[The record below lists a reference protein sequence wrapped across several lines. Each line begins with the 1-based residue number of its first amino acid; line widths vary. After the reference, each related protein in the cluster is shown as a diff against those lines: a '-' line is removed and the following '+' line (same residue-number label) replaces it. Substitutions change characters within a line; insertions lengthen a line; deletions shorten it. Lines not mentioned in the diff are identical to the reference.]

1 MTADLVQQLID
12 SGIHFGHKAS
22 RWNPKMK
29 PYILSK
35 HNTVHLINIRE
46 TVRGLLRAKK
56 FITDTVRNNKDVL
69 FVGTKRQAKSSIQ
82 AHAERVGMPYVA
94 ERWLGG
100 TLTNFRTIRAR
111 LARLEELEQLEE
123 SGQLYKESKK
133 AIARLT
139 RERKK
144 ILRNL
149 SGIRNMSE
157 LPGAVVIIDAKHEH
171 NAVLECKKL
180 GVPSICL
187 IDTDSDP
194 DLVDLPIPGNDDAI
208 RAIELI
214 ISELADAAA
223 AGKLGRS
230 GDSDR
235 KGSSTGAPGQKR
247 SRRPTTSQLASE
259 QNEQTES
266 AGEPAKAA
274 ESTEA
279 ASSGGADA
287 PAVVAVGETA
297 SSADHATESPT

>member
-1 MTADLVQQLID
+1 LTADLVQQLID

-111 LARLEELEQLEE
+111 LARLEELEKLEE

-157 LPGAVVIIDAKHEH
+157 LPGAVVIIDSKHEH

-214 ISELADAAA
+214 ISELANAAE

-230 GDSDR
+230 RESER
-235 KGSSTGAPGQKR
+235 KGASTGSPAQKR
-247 SRRPTTSQLASE
+247 SSRPTTSQLASE
-259 QNEQTES
+259 QNEQ
-266 AGEPAKAA
+266 AREPAKAA

-279 ASSGGADA
+279 ASPGSADDQ
-287 PAVVAVGETA
+287 AVVAVGETA
-297 SSADHATESPT
+297 SSADHATENQT

>member
-1 MTADLVQQLID
+1 MTSDLVQQLID

-29 PYILSK
+29 PFILSK

-82 AHAERVGMPYVA
+82 AHATRVGMPYVA

-111 LARLEELEQLEE
+111 LARLEELEKLEE

-149 SGIRNMSE
+149 SGIRNMSQ
-157 LPGAVVIIDAKHEH
+157 LPGAVVIIDSKHEH

-214 ISELADAAA
+214 ISELADAAE

-235 KGSSTGAPGQKR
+235 AGAATGSSPQKR
-247 SRRPTTSQLASE
+247 SSRPTTSQLAE
-259 QNEQTES
+259 QKEQP
-266 AGEPAKAA
+266 GEPAKAPG
-274 ESTEA
+274 STEA
-279 ASSGGADA
+279 APTAGADDQ
-287 PAVVAVGETA
+287 AVVAVGETA
-297 SSADHATESPT
+297 SSADHATDNQT

>member
-111 LARLEELEQLEE
+111 LARLEELEKLEE
-123 SGQLYKESKK
+123 NGQLYKESKK

-149 SGIRNMSE
+149 SGIRNMSQ

-214 ISELADAAA
+214 ISDLADAAA

-235 KGSSTGAPGQKR
+235 KGASTGSPPRKR
-247 SRRPTTSQLASE
+247 SSRPTTSQLASE
-259 QNEQTES
+259 QTGES

-279 ASSGGADA
+279 ASSGNTDDQ
-287 PAVVAVGETA
+287 AVVAVGETA
-297 SSADHATESPT
+297 SSADHATENQT

>member
-1 MTADLVQQLID
+1 MTSDLVQQLID

-69 FVGTKRQAKSSIQ
+69 FVGTKRQAKSAIQ

-214 ISELADAAA
+214 ISELANAAE

-230 GDSDR
+230 GDSDK
-235 KGSSTGAPGQKR
+235 KGDSAGSPGRKR
-247 SRRPTTSQLASE
+247 SSRPTTSQLASE
-259 QNEQTES
+259 QHEQT
-266 AGEPAKAA
+266 GEPAKAA

-279 ASSGGADA
+279 APPAGADA
-287 PAVVAVGETA
+287 PAAVAVGETA
-297 SSADHATESPT
+297 APADHATENQT